1 MKAKWVKIF
10 ESTNMHQVALF
21 KALLD
26 ENKIPSEV
34 LNKQDSVYLSLNSNT
49 YVELLVPDNFALQAV
64 QLIKN
69 SEQL

>member
-10 ESTNMHQVALF
+10 ESTNMYQVALF